1 MHYVSGGQNIKEK
14 MLGTRLTVPDLE
26 ALQTLQKEL
35 RSITSR
41 YEYLSLEKSP
51 LLLIVFS

>member
-14 MLGTRLTVPDLE
+14 MLETRLAVPDLE